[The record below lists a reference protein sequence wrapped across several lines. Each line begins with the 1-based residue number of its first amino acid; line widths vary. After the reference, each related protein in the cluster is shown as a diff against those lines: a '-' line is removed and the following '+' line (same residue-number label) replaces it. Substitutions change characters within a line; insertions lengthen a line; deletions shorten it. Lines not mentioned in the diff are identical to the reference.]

1 MILGHFY
8 NPPMQLEPFLLYH
21 AHHQI
26 ELYHNVLLLLLVV
39 HLELPHKEFQADLR
53 LIPLGGCDVV
63 LGIQWIVELGP
74 ILLDL
79 KNLRME
85 FIVDGRKFILR
96 GVTIGRKKLVS
107 TDQIQKD
114 SRHMSQAST
123 IQNFSIQ
130 WDEENK
136 VEKEQ

>member
-1 MILGHFY
+1 M
-8 NPPMQLEPFLLYH
+8 
-21 AHHQI
+21 
-26 ELYHNVLLLLLVV
+26 VV

-107 TDQIQKD
+107 TD
-114 SRHMSQAST
+114 
-123 IQNFSIQ
+123 
-130 WDEENK
+130 
-136 VEKEQ
+136 

>member
-1 MILGHFY
+1 M
-8 NPPMQLEPFLLYH
+8 
-21 AHHQI
+21 
-26 ELYHNVLLLLLVV
+26 
-39 HLELPHKEFQADLR
+39 ELPHKEFQADLR

-85 FIVDGRKFILR
+85 FIIDGRKFILR

-107 TDQIQKD
+107 TYQIQKD

-130 WDEENK
+130 GDEENK

>member
-1 MILGHFY
+1 M
-8 NPPMQLEPFLLYH
+8 
-21 AHHQI
+21 
-26 ELYHNVLLLLLVV
+26 
-39 HLELPHKEFQADLR
+39 
-53 LIPLGGCDVV
+53 GGCDVV

-107 TDQIQKD
+107 TD
-114 SRHMSQAST
+114 
-123 IQNFSIQ
+123 
-130 WDEENK
+130 
-136 VEKEQ
+136 